1 MQDNYKNIEENNT
14 DEKHKILTVFDDII
28 PDMIN
33 NKKLNSITTD
43 LFIRGRNLN
52 ISPAFITQSNIK
64 VVKNVTLTFLS

>member
-28 PDMIN
+28 ADMIN

-52 ISPAFITQSNIK
+52 ISLAFITQSNIK